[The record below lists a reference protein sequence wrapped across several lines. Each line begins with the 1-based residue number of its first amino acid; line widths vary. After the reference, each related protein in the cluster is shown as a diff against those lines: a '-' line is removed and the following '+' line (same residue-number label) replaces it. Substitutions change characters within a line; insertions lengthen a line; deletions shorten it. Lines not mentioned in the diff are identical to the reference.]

1 MAMDFLEHPAQYLNK
16 LLCFL
21 MIILMGCRSQHSQID
36 KTVEFYPS
44 STDTASVI
52 FHLNGLEHG
61 EWRKYYPSG
70 QLMEK
75 RYFNKGVKVGVMKN
89 WWENGQLQSEY
100 HFNNGEYD
108 GTCREWNV
116 GGLLIREM
124 NYENGY
130 EQGSQKQW
138 YDNGSYRSNYVIR
151 DGRRYGLLGTK
162 NCVNVSDSLD
172 IFR

>member
-1 MAMDFLEHPAQYLNK
+1 
-16 LLCFL
+16 
-21 MIILMGCRSQHSQID
+21 
-36 KTVEFYPS
+36 
-44 STDTASVI
+44 
-52 FHLNGLEHG
+52 
-61 EWRKYYPSG
+61 
-70 QLMEK
+70 MEK

-108 GTCREWNV
+108 GTCREWNF
-116 GGLLIREM
+116 GGVLIREM

-130 EQGSQKQW
+130 EKGSQKQW

-172 IFR
+172 TFR

>member
-1 MAMDFLEHPAQYLNK
+1 MAMDFLDRPAQCLNK
-16 LLCFL
+16 TLSFL
-21 MIILMGCRSQHSQID
+21 MIIIIGCESESSHKDRS
-36 KTVEFYPS
+36 VEFYPNS
-44 STDTASVI
+44 NDTASVI

-61 EWRKYYPSG
+61 EWRKYYPGG
-70 QLMEK
+70 QLMGK

-108 GTCREWNV
+108 GTCREWNAE
-116 GGLLIREM
+116 GLLIREM